1 MNKEVELI
9 PIGTKFKFMDT
20 RLGQVFKGRVSE
32 DNGDATVCVDCDV
45 GGNEFHTWMLRER
58 VLSFLDDKKPL
69 TERDVDVDSE
79 LKNDP
84 KDESYD
90 FINPSHYQNSGG
102 KETIE
107 MMLDIWGVESV
118 IAHCQMCAFKYRMR
132 LGKKPKQPIE
142 RDLEKAQWYE
152 NKANELLEL

>member
-1 MNKEVELI
+1 MNQETKLI
-9 PIGTKFKFMDT
+9 PLGTECLFVDT
-20 RLGQVFKGRVSE
+20 KRDMVFKGSVYE
-32 DNGDATVCVDCDV
+32 DNGGVTVGVEYIDEGERKEV
-45 GGNEFHTWMLRER
+45 WILRER
-58 VLSFLDDKKPL
+58 VLNKVI
-69 TERDVDVDSE
+69 EVI
-79 LKNDP
+79 
-84 KDESYD
+84 DEYD
-90 FINPSHYQNSGG
+90 FINPTHYQNSGG

-132 LGKKPKQPIE
+132 LGKKPEQPIE